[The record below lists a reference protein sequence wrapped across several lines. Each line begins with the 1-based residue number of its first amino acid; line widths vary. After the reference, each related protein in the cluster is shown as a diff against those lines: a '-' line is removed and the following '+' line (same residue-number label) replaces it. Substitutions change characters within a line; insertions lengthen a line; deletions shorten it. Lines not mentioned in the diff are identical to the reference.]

1 MSLGQILIFQSKIKR
16 KYQAVSIAKF
26 HFFNKSTYQCYCCK
40 TQPIFSME
48 MNYAK
53 PRFFF
58 IYYIFVNSL
67 ELIPSI
73 SFSACVSTL
82 SRFFSRNRS
91 SHRRCSV
98 RKAVLTNF
106 SKFTGKQLCQYLFF
120 NNVVSDLKVRLK
132 QKYNSRTF
140 HCHIFCF
147 K

>member
-1 MSLGQILIFQSKIKR
+1 
-16 KYQAVSIAKF
+16 
-26 HFFNKSTYQCYCCK
+26 
-40 TQPIFSME
+40 ME

-58 IYYIFVNSL
+58 IYYIFVDSL

-147 K
+147 KWMEYLDKKRGLFEVLEPITRMGDLKSTEL